1 MSATTLPSPLF
12 VRRGAAILFE
22 EDFDLQPVEVSIAV
36 ALPEPEVIEPTFTV
50 AEMQVARDEAWREA
64 DALAR
69 TELAG
74 AREQA
79 VEVALRAIAEQL
91 RGARSEARIIA
102 EASAEAVAQLVIGG
116 LAAAFPALCR
126 HHGSVEIAAIMRE
139 ILPSLECEPK
149 ITIRV
154 APGLVPCV
162 EQEIGQL
169 DSDVADIIKVVAVES
184 MTPGD
189 VRLQWRGGQAI
200 RDTARLWQDIEAALA
215 SAGLLPASP
224 GTVQQKLKEDADV
237 E

>member
-1 MSATTLPSPLF
+1 MNATTLVSPLF
-12 VRRGAAILFE
+12 ARRGAAILFE
-22 EDFDLQPVEVSIAV
+22 EDFDLQPAEVSIAV
-36 ALPEPEVIEPTFTV
+36 APPEPEVIEPAFSA
-50 AEMQVARDEAWREA
+50 AELKAARDEAWREA

-69 TELAG
+69 AELNA

-79 VEVALRAIAEQL
+79 VETALGAIAEQL
-91 RGARSEARIIA
+91 RTARSEARIIA
-102 EASAEAVAQLVIGG
+102 EASAEAVAQLVIAG

-126 HHGSVEIAAIMRE
+126 DHGSVEVAAIIRE
-139 ILPSLECEPK
+139 VLPALDSEPR

-154 APGLVPCV
+154 APDTVACV
-162 EQEIGQL
+162 EHEIERL
-169 DSDVADIIKVVAVES
+169 DSDVADVIKVIAVET
-184 MTPGD
+184 MMPGD

-224 GTVQQKLKEDADV
+224 GTVQQKQKETANG